1 MANLITRLE
10 TVLQGKIE
18 LFNNCICDTCPCVTS
33 TLNLTLSNPEAEKS
47 VEEENNTYLFT
58 STKLDTDIIFETNP
72 KVTVTS
78 TSILLKDITFVDNVL
93 SIPADF
99 DFSQSYNMTFMI
111 GTDVVNTKFQSILL

>member
-18 LFNNCICDTCPCVTS
+18 LFNNCICDTCPCVIS
-33 TLNLTLSNPEAEKS
+33 TLNLTLSNPEAEKI
-47 VEEENNTYLFT
+47 VEKENNTYLFT

-93 SIPADF
+93 SITAVL
-99 DFSQSYNMTFMI
+99 TL
-111 GTDVVNTKFQSILL
+111 VNLTI

>member
-1 MANLITRLE
+1 MVNSITSLE

-18 LFNNCICDTCPCVTS
+18 LFNNCICDTCPYVTS
-33 TLNLTLSNPEAEKS
+33 TLNLTLSNPEAEKI

-93 SIPADF
+93 SIPAVL
-99 DFSQSYNMTFMI
+99 TL
-111 GTDVVNTKFQSILL
+111 VNLTI

>member
-1 MANLITRLE
+1 MVNLITRLE

-18 LFNNCICDTCPCVTS
+18 LFNNCICDTSPCVTS
-33 TLNLTLSNPEAEKS
+33 TLNLTLSNPEAEKI